1 VWDPHL
7 AYRKTGLGHIS
18 TFVGPTMCTFGVFAR
33 KDGASRLI
41 DIPKITPTRF
51 IPPLVIF
58 TRVFLGVVS
67 AKGSQKYPQ
76 ATPTKITPGSQ
87 HWLIIQCW
95 PYSMSR
101 RALKFLNAVRSCV

>member
-1 VWDPHL
+1 MADRLILGGWGVWDPHL

-18 TFVGPTMCTFGVFAR
+18 TFFGRTMCMFGVFAR

-41 DIPKITPTRF
+41 DTPKRTPTRF
-51 IPPLVIF
+51 NSSLLVLF

-76 ATPTKITPGSQ
+76 ATPTKITPGIQ
-87 HWLIIQCW
+87 H
-95 PYSMSR
+95 
-101 RALKFLNAVRSCV
+101 